1 MDSSLAVYCVTP
13 TYTIREALNQIEENR
28 SRGVFVIG
36 NGDRVEGFLSQG
48 DIIRALCVGADIY
61 SSIRHFSSPSFLY
74 LKDRDMDKAFGLLK
88 ERGMTLF
95 PVVDDDFKL
104 IDVITLFDIME
115 YIDRRLSNG

>member
-61 SSIRHFSSPSFLY
+61 SSIQHFSSPSFLY

-104 IDVITLFDIME
+104 IDVITLFDVME

>member
-61 SSIRHFSSPSFLY
+61 SSIRHFSSQSFLY

-104 IDVITLFDIME
+104 IDVITLFDVME